1 MIRRSKIWCLI
12 CLVLAFICALLYV
25 LFFNCYIIKLTFS
38 FSFLFLIM
46 FATLFFALFFTF
58 CNILKKIQLKYHI
71 FLFLFLLFTI
81 TCFSSILI
89 AIAFKSFFPTIIIVE
104 VSFVLSIV
112 FGLFS
117 RIEELKIEQ
126 QN

>member
-1 MIRRSKIWCLI
+1 MIRRNKIWCLI

-46 FATLFFALFFTF
+46 FATLFFTF
-58 CNILKKIQLKYHI
+58 CGILKKTQLKYHI